1 MYSIRTATLFLIGLL
16 SGIVPIRA
24 DEVQFN
30 QHIRPILAKNCFHCH
45 GPDATKRQAD
55 LRLDREEG
63 FHTDLEDGPAVVPH
77 SADESLLYQR
87 IISEDPDLRMPPV
100 DSEYALSAEE
110 ITLIRR
116 WIELGAVWKQHWSF
130 VPPIK
135 SDLPAPS
142 RQDWSNSAIDHF
154 VLAKLESKGLSP
166 SQRADRQTLIRRAT
180 LDLTGLPP
188 SYEQVQDFLA
198 DNSDDAFEKVVDRL
212 LASDAYGEQMARYW
226 LDVARY
232 GDTHG
237 LHLDNYREMWPYRD
251 WVIRALNNNLPYD
264 QFLTEQLAGDLLPE
278 PTLDQL
284 IATGFNRCHVS
295 TNEGGSIDEEV
306 YVRNVVDRV
315 STAGTAMLGLTLG
328 CAVCHDHKYD
338 PISQQE
344 FYQLFAF
351 FNSLDGPSMDGNV
364 KDPAP
369 SVRVPSAV
377 QAAKLTMLREQM
389 ASLRTQRET
398 ILGSQSPEFDKW
410 SAQREKLAQAD
421 TPDTTF
427 DFSKNLLARFRLD
440 KGRLD
445 KGQLDEGDGD
455 TVRDGDS
462 DKIAGRL
469 IGKPKWTK
477 SKLGGALLFGQGDY
491 VDLGNV
497 GDFNKKRAFSFGAW
511 LKTTGKVDAAA
522 IAKTETRE
530 GIRGYEL
537 FVKRHK
543 VSVLLS
549 GRWPGYAIKVTTT
562 DDVLKK
568 DQWHHVFA
576 SYDGSRGAQGV
587 VIYVDGRPRGV
598 HINSDSLREKGSI
611 GTDQS
616 LLLGRRD
623 EVTEFIGGGI
633 DDVRLYDRRFSE
645 AEVSSLYLGNQL
657 EYEIKLPANKR
668 GEDFTEMMRR
678 FFLIDNDPSY
688 AKLTNEI
695 DRLQDELDHELAEVP
710 TSLIFREQEQ
720 PRKAFLLTRGQYD
733 QPGEQVERAT
743 PAFLPSMDEKHA
755 LNRLGL
761 AHWIVSPEHPLTSR
775 VAVNRMW
782 QQLFGTGLV
791 TTSEN
796 FGTQGDL
803 PTHPELLDWLAVDF
817 RENGW
822 DVKRHLKQLVLSATY
837 QQSSHVTAELR
848 HHDPQNRLLAR
859 GPRFRMDAE
868 ILRDQALA
876 TSGLLVRKLGGPS
889 VKPPQPEGLWF
900 AVGYSG
906 SNTVR
911 FEKDQEPENFYR
923 RSLYTFWKRTSPPP
937 QMSTFDAPSRE
948 VCAVRR
954 EQTNTPLQALLLMND
969 PQYVEAARH
978 YAVRILSESGLDVR
992 QRVAWAFERAL
1003 ARTPSPQ
1010 EIAQLVAVYQ
1020 DFSVTYRADRDAAE
1034 ALISIG
1040 ESAPDTR
1047 YEPSEL
1053 AAWTMVSN
1061 VIFNLDQFISKE

>member
-1 MYSIRTATLFLIGLL
+1 MKSIRTATLFLIGLL
-16 SGIVPIRA
+16 SCIVPVRA

-30 QHIRPILAKNCFHCH
+30 QHIRPILAKKCFHCH

-55 LRLDREEG
+55 LRLDREES
-63 FHTDLEDGPAVVPH
+63 FHADLEDGHAVVPH
-77 SADESLLYQR
+77 SADESVLYQR
-87 IISEDPDLRMPPV
+87 IASEDPALRMPPV
-100 DSEYALSAEE
+100 DSEYSLSTEE
-110 ITLIRR
+110 IALIRR
-116 WIELGAVWKQHWSF
+116 WIELGAIWKQHWSF
-130 VPPIK
+130 VPPQK
-135 SDLPAPS
+135 NTLPYT
-142 RQDWSNSAIDHF
+142 RLNDWAFNAIDHF
-154 VLAKLESKGLSP
+154 VLAKLESTDLSP
-166 SQRADRQTLIRRAT
+166 SQRADRRTLIRRAS

-188 SYEQVQDFLA
+188 TSEEVQDFLA
-198 DNSDDAFEKVVDRL
+198 DDSDDAFEQVVDRL
-212 LASDAYGEQMARYW
+212 LASDAYGEHMARYW

-251 WVIRALNNNLPYD
+251 WVIRAFNKNKPYD
-264 QFLTEQLAGDLLPE
+264 QFLVEQLAGDLLPE

-295 TNEGGSIDEEV
+295 TNEGGSIDKEV

-315 STAGTAMLGLTLG
+315 STTGTAVLGLTLG

-338 PISQQE
+338 PISQKE

-369 SVRVPSAV
+369 SVRVPSAD
-377 QAAKLTMLREQM
+377 QAAKLSKLREQL
-389 ASLRTQRET
+389 AGLRTQREA
-398 ILGSQSPEFDKW
+398 ILESRSPEFDKW
-410 SAQREKLAQAD
+410 LAQREKFAEAD
-421 TPDTTF
+421 TPDAAF
-427 DFSKNLLARFRLD
+427 DLTKNLLVHYR
-440 KGRLD
+440 
-445 KGQLDEGDGD
+445 LDEGDGD
-455 TVRDGDS
+455 SVRDGAS
-462 DKIAGRL
+462 DKITGRL
-469 IGKPKWTK
+469 IGNPEWTK
-477 SKLGGALLFGQGDY
+477 SRLGGALQFGQGDY

-537 FVKRHK
+537 YVKRNK

-562 DDVLKK
+562 DDVLIKN
-568 DQWHHVFA
+568 QWHHVFA
-576 SYDGSRGAQGV
+576 TYDGSLSAQGV

-611 GTDQS
+611 GTDQA

-623 EVTEFIGGGI
+623 EVTQFTGGGI
-633 DDVRLYDRRFSE
+633 DEVRLYDRRLSD
-645 AEVSSLYLGNQL
+645 AEVSALYLGNQL
-657 EYEIKLPANKR
+657 EYELKLTANKR
-668 GEDFTEMMRR
+668 DKNFTELMRR

-688 AKLTNEI
+688 AQLTNEI
-695 DRLQDELDHELAEVP
+695 DRLQDELDHEEAQVATTLV
-710 TSLIFREQEQ
+710 FREEEE
-720 PRKAFLLTRGQYD
+720 PRKAFLLMRGQYD
-733 QPGEQVERAT
+733 QPGEPVERAT
-743 PAFLPSMDEKHA
+743 PAFLPPMGEDFA
-755 LNRLGL
+755 MNRLGL
-761 AHWIVSPEHPLTSR
+761 ASWIVSPEHPLTSR

-791 TTSEN
+791 MTSEN
-796 FGTQGDL
+796 LGTQGSP

-817 RENGW
+817 RESGW

-837 QQSSHVTAELR
+837 QQSSHATPKLR
-848 HHDPQNRLLAR
+848 QCDPNNRLVAR

-876 TSGLLVRKLGGPS
+876 TSGLLIRKLGGPS

-911 FEKDQEPENFYR
+911 FEKDTEPKSYYR

-978 YAVRILSESGLDVR
+978 FAVRILSESEGDVQ
-992 QRVAWAFERAL
+992 QRVAWAFERAV
-1003 ARTPSPQ
+1003 ARPPSPQ
-1010 EIAQLVAVYQ
+1010 ELAELVSVYN
-1020 DFSVTYRADRDAAE
+1020 DISTTYHTDQDAAE
-1034 ALISIG
+1034 ALITIG
-1040 ESAPDTR
+1040 ESPPQPQ
-1047 YEPSEL
+1047 YEASEL
-1053 AAWTMVSN
+1053 ATWTMVAN
-1061 VIFNLDQFISKE
+1061 VIFNLDQFLSKE